1 MSTRARRQRRTALP
15 RTGQGLPEYEWGTVP
30 ADRLATRRQLRAAG
44 LRPAG
49 QDPVAILRCKACA
62 TRPARTCTR
71 PAYLYRVDLAQP
83 VRPMTLAM
91 EAALDAAMA
100 ARSTCPRCRRRYH
113 YVLPLRTLS
122 CCLECFDG
130 TPADPATYL
139 PAPSPPHGLAA

>member
-1 MSTRARRQRRTALP
+1 
-15 RTGQGLPEYEWGTVP
+15 
-30 ADRLATRRQLRAAG
+30 

-49 QDPVAILRCKACA
+49 QDPAAILRCKACA

-113 YVLPLRTLS
+113 YVLPLRTLG

-139 PAPSPPHGLAA
+139 PAPSPPRSLAA